1 MSNITVTA
9 TINAS
14 IKKVWQFWTEPA
26 HIVNWNHAA
35 GDWHCPSAT
44 NTLQVGGEFHFVM
57 AAKDKSVEFDFNGVY
72 TKILPNEFLGYT
84 IEGGREVEVKFEKMN
99 ENETRVT
106 EIFAPENI
114 NSLELQQNGWQAIL
128 NNFKAYAEGAK

>member
-1 MSNITVTA
+1 MPNITIIT
-9 TINAS
+9 TINTKLEK
-14 IKKVWQFWTEPA
+14 IWELFTFPE
-26 HIVNWNHAA
+26 HIVNWNHASS
-35 GDWHCPSAT
+35 DWHCPSAT
-44 NTLQVGGEFHFVM
+44 NDLQVGGEFHFIM

-84 IEGGREVEVKFEKMN
+84 IAGGREIEVKFEKLG